1 MLRRLHIEPLRI
13 FKEIVDDPS
22 KYQDLPEEVRGQVCA
37 PKSSTESSAS
47 GDGATPGEDKN
58 TNIEIQQL
66 RDTIGEQHEKL
77 STCLKQLTKLEGFQ
91 KDSINTR
98 AKLEERV
105 ASLDLVKDQLDNT
118 VLRIKRKNADLEK
131 ENEELK
137 RLTKLQRN
145 LDQFL
150 SEEDFS
156 LSEIL
161 DQKSPAEQTALLF
174 PMVHQL
180 REENEKIRKD
190 HIAMENRLEADK
202 GAELSKTQELIAQI
216 KEIQARLVKSEA
228 KRDRYKQRLGKLNK
242 EQIDLKQRKKQAHN
256 PLVMNNNNSGVTK
269 TPGLIE
275 SESKEN
281 KTHNQP
287 FSLSGRLKPAIPL
300 QGLKPLNQRLTS
312 NKAGKPKGTTRK
324 FGFGSS
330 LSMSGFRH
338 STASISSG
346 FDGRG
351 GSSKVVI
358 NKLKRRRLGNSLF

>member
-1 MLRRLHIEPLRI
+1 M
-13 FKEIVDDPS
+13 K
-22 KYQDLPEEVRGQVCA
+22 
-37 PKSSTESSAS
+37 
-47 GDGATPGEDKN
+47 
-58 TNIEIQQL
+58 
-66 RDTIGEQHEKL
+66 KL
-77 STCLKQLTKLEGFQ
+77 SKLEGFQ
-91 KDSINTR
+91 KDAIDTR

-105 ASLDLVKDQLDNT
+105 ASLDLMKNQLDNT

-137 RLTKLQRN
+137 RYTKLQRN

-150 SEEDFS
+150 SGEDFS
-156 LSEIL
+156 LAEIL
-161 DQKSPAEQTALLF
+161 DQKSPAEQTTLLF

-190 HIAMENRLEADK
+190 HIAMENRLEAEK
-202 GAELSKTQELIAQI
+202 VAELAKTQELIAQI
-216 KEIQARLVKSEA
+216 KEIQARLEKSEA

-242 EQIDLKQRKKQAHN
+242 EQLELKQREKQSSN
-256 PLVMNNNNSGVTK
+256 SIVMNNNSGVTK

-281 KTHNQP
+281 KTHTQH
-287 FSLSGRLKPAIPL
+287 FSLGSRHKQAIPL
-300 QGLKPLNQRLTS
+300 QGLQPLNLRVTRD
-312 NKAGKPKGTTRK
+312 KAGKPKGTIRK

-330 LSMSGFRH
+330 LNMSGFRH

-351 GSSKVVI
+351 GSSKIVI